1 MSLLR
6 ICLIVISFSLVVG
19 ACAPQKSTKM
29 MSEKE
34 EQMIAAKA
42 DCFEQAQSM
51 SNESLD
57 RSDASGNPYYSMC
70 MQSKYGYTLEQ
81 IRAMDY

>member
-1 MSLLR
+1 MSFLR
-6 ICLIVISFSLVVG
+6 ICLMVLSLSLVMG
-19 ACAPQKSTKM
+19 ACAPKKSTNM

-34 EQMIAAKA
+34 EEMISAKA
-42 DCFEQAQSM
+42 DCFQQAQSM
-51 SNESLD
+51 YNQSID
-57 RSDASGNPYYSMC
+57 PADASGNIYYSTC